1 MSTSSPTSVSG
12 QTTLLDDAAVRFDR
26 PNLPNAAILMSSLR
40 HLGYSNHSAIADL
53 VDNALDAD
61 AQNIAVEIVR
71 EKGDFVISVLDDGT
85 GMDVRTLD
93 EAMKLGSDTE
103 RNVASDLGLYGMGLV
118 TASISIGRRLQV
130 MTRNGDGTLL
140 VAVSDLDEIAN
151 VNEFVK
157 YQAPGEQHDV
167 ARFTDSFSRS
177 GLEASTTG
185 TVVTISKS
193 DGMQYS
199 TTGHFV
205 NSLKKHLAQT
215 FRYYLSAGKRIRIN
229 GVDLEPHDP
238 LHLDL
243 KDTKDSEATKVFSD
257 EDYDFSFKDDEGN
270 EITEKFRVKIVTLPD
285 FGQDGNTERGFT
297 LKNQGFYILRNNREI
312 AGAQT
317 LGLFTRHSEFN
328 LFRAEIHVPATMD
341 DVLGVNFTKREIKPK
356 QAFTDKLRHV
366 IGGQLKTIRAQRW
379 KKTRVR
385 DDKPDQHTEAE
396 RLITAKSHLLVKPK
410 AEIEKRSRRQKRDD
424 GTGNGDS
431 PADGKKER
439 KNLRKTQLTSDDLR
453 CRFEQVSLGEGG
465 QIFEAYQE
473 GRTIIVQWNIDHP
486 FYERFVTDIHDSG
499 LVTAIDF
506 FIWAWASAELMVYE
520 DGQKAEMLDQMK
532 TLISMNTRTLLK

>member
-1 MSTSSPTSVSG
+1 MSTISSTSPPE
-12 QTTLLDDAAVRFDR
+12 QTTLLDGAGLKFDR

-40 HLGYSNHSAIADL
+40 HLGYSNHSAISDL
-53 VDNALDAD
+53 VDNSLDAD
-61 AQNIAVEIVR
+61 AQNIIVEVTR
-71 EKGDFVISVLDDGT
+71 EKGDFVITVLDDGI
-85 GMDVRTLD
+85 GMDEHTLD

-130 MTRNGDGTLL
+130 MTRSSAGDLY
-140 VAVSDLDEIAN
+140 VAVSDLDEIVAA
-151 VNEFVK
+151 NEFVK
-157 YQAPGEQHDV
+157 HQAAAAAQDAERFADAY
-167 ARFTDSFSRS
+167 ARN
-177 GLEASTTG
+177 GLEAPTTG

-199 TTGHFV
+199 ATGHFV
-205 NSLKKHLAQT
+205 NSLKKHLAQA
-215 FRYYLSAGKRIRIN
+215 FRYYLAAGKTIRVN
-229 GVDLEPHDP
+229 GDDLQPIDPLGMDLEG
-238 LHLDL
+238 
-243 KDTKDSEATKVFSD
+243 TKLFSD
-257 EDYDFSFKDDEGN
+257 EDYEFSFKDGAGKDVV
-270 EITEKFRVKIVTLPD
+270 EKFRVKIVTLPD
-285 FGQDGNTERGFT
+285 FGKDGNLERGFT

-312 AGAQT
+312 AEAQT
-317 LGLFTRHSEFN
+317 LSLFTRHSEFN

-341 DVLGVNFTKREIKPK
+341 DALGVNFTKREVKPK
-356 QAFTDKLRHV
+356 QAFTDKLRQV

-379 KKTRVR
+379 KKTRVS
-385 DDKPDQHTEAE
+385 DDSTDQHAEAA

-410 AEIEKRSRRQKRDD
+410 AEIEKRKPRSKED
-424 GTGNGDS
+424 GTRENRDERDS
-431 PADGKKER
+431 STSKER
-439 KNLRKTQLTSDDLR
+439 KNLRATQLTPGDLR

-486 FYERFVTDIHDSG
+486 FYERFVTNSDGDGG
-499 LVTAIDF
+499 LVTAVDF

-520 DGQKAEMLDQMK
+520 DGKVAEMIDQLK